1 MIASSPDFLLAFFL
15 DSTTP
20 ATSTSIP
27 SLVFQDEQFFA
38 TTLVPGFL
46 EPETPIAPEFVP
58 EQIPIKSTTSLKP
71 SNDLI
76 DFTLQPETTTF
87 VDNFL
92 HELAEINDDQDEG
105 SSLHEHDHSE
115 DVKTT
120 TQTGAMI
127 SLLLNGTAF
136 CENVS

>member
-1 MIASSPDFLLAFFL
+1 MIASSPDLVLAFFL

-58 EQIPIKSTTSLKP
+58 EQVPIKSTTSLKP

-92 HELAEINDDQDEG
+92 HELAEINAVQDDDSG
-105 SSLHEHDHSE
+105 SLHEHDQSE

-127 SLLLNGTAF
+127 SLSGTAF
-136 CENVS
+136 CEYVS